1 MTGEVHAFP
10 DNIFLHYRPLAE
22 LDWRSMAQGQP
33 VRILIAPVVTRE
45 LEERK
50 TLHPI
55 KRIRERAAVALKML
69 HKFLEDGLPCKV
81 RDGVLL
87 DLLAQEPSPE
97 FAVAKHL
104 NLQLADDWLVAT
116 VLAFHEAHPETKV
129 LLVTGD
135 LPLIVKARHYQIE
148 TVQPLSD
155 QRLPDESDPA
165 EQKIKN
171 LENELRQYKSR
182 APDLG
187 ALFEDGED
195 HKKFE
200 ILQPLPNT
208 ESEIQSALKAIKE
221 KHPLTTP
228 EPPPPQTGPNI
239 SDVLSEHLVET
250 FRSVTAAMQGFQGDY
265 DTRLKNWYQRYEDYL
280 RETAALKNRE
290 RRTILLKVI
299 MVNRGSCPAEDIHL
313 MFHFPEGFELYD
325 EDSLP
330 EPPEEPAPPTPL
342 YSPAMLALPN
352 SLLYAQMPN
361 VPLPPDPHAP
371 KIRKTHS
378 YDVTF
383 HFDSFETAQSFSFT
397 YNIHAAN
404 APLPQSGALHV
415 IIEKQV

>member
-10 DNIFLHYRPLAE
+10 DTNIFLHYRPLAE

-208 ESEIQSALKAIKE
+208 ESEIQSALK
-221 KHPLTTP
+221 
-228 EPPPPQTGPNI
+228 
-239 SDVLSEHLVET
+239 
-250 FRSVTAAMQGFQGDY
+250 
-265 DTRLKNWYQRYEDYL
+265 RLKRST
-280 RETAALKNRE
+280 R
-290 RRTILLKVI
+290 
-299 MVNRGSCPAEDIHL
+299 
-313 MFHFPEGFELYD
+313 
-325 EDSLP
+325 
-330 EPPEEPAPPTPL
+330 
-342 YSPAMLALPN
+342 
-352 SLLYAQMPN
+352 
-361 VPLPPDPHAP
+361 
-371 KIRKTHS
+371 
-378 YDVTF
+378 
-383 HFDSFETAQSFSFT
+383 
-397 YNIHAAN
+397 
-404 APLPQSGALHV
+404 
-415 IIEKQV
+415 